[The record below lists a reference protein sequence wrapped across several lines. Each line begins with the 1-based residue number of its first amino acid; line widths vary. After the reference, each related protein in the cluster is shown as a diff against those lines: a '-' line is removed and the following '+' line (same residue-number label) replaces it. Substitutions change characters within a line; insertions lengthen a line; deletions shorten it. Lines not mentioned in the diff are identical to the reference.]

1 VRWDEPVA
9 KLVTA
14 NRLSDG
20 AVVYFDAA
28 GGWSLNLTDALVA
41 ADDAHA
47 EALLERAAPA
57 VEARLIVEPYLME
70 VAAGATGV
78 RPLRERE
85 RIRAAGPTVR
95 RDLGKQAEGAGF
107 KG

>member
-1 VRWDEPVA
+1 M
-9 KLVTA
+9 TA

-28 GGWSLNLTDALVA
+28 GGWSLNFAEAATVSDDVA
-41 ADDAHA
+41 A
-47 EALLERAAPA
+47 EALLDRAMPA
-57 VEARLIVEPYLME
+57 VKARLIVEPYLME
-70 VAAGATGV
+70 VALDPDGW
-78 RPLRERE
+78 RPTRERE

-95 RDLGKQAEGAGF
+95 LDLGKQAEGFGF